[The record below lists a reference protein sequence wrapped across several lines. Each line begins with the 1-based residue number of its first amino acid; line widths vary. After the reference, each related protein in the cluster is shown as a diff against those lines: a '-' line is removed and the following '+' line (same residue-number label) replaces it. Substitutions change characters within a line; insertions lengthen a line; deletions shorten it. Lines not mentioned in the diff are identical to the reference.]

1 MKVTRDFNEYEPW
14 SGAVKTYDA
23 IVEADK
29 LEELETFL
37 EDAYGDTIGEVEL
50 NDILWFDGD
59 DILKHLGI
67 TEEEEE

>member
-1 MKVTRDFNEYEPW
+1 MKVTRDFDEYEPW
-14 SGAVKTYDA
+14 SGAVTTYDA
-23 IVEADK
+23 IVEANK

-37 EDAYGDTIGEVEL
+37 EDTYGDTIGEVEL

-67 TEEEEE
+67 TKEEEE